1 MERFRRMKQFKYS
14 NTNPPLNDPK
24 WHYTGS
30 LSVNV
35 QQTWLKYGFKP
46 SKKYIFII
54 TRKEITS

>member
-1 MERFRRMKQFKYS
+1 MKQSKYS
-14 NTNPPLNDPK
+14 NDNPPLKDPK

-54 TRKEITS
+54 TKQEIQS